1 MPDVEP
7 LLELRSV
14 TVSYLA
20 GHALR
25 PAIENISFSVSA
37 GLFHCLVGPS
47 GCGKSTLLH
56 VAAGLIRPTNGTVS
70 YLGREWPGLHPGI
83 GYLTQKD
90 TLLPWRTVADNI
102 ALPLQLKGVRKAERR
117 AKAGEIAERLGLGPH
132 LHAFPNHLS
141 GGMRQRVQL
150 GRTLIG
156 EPRLLLMD
164 EPFGALDAYLRLK
177 MQQLLLDVIEVNHP
191 TILFVTH
198 DLPEAISL
206 ADEVVALTG
215 SPGRIGRVDIIDDLP
230 NRSDLVSLRE
240 QAPFIAHERQLWR
253 IISGAVAPESETSP
267 NGARENRANIAA
279 RQA

>member
-1 MPDVEP
+1 
-7 LLELRSV
+7 
-14 TVSYLA
+14 
-20 GHALR
+20 
-25 PAIENISFSVSA
+25 
-37 GLFHCLVGPS
+37 VGPS

-56 VAAGLIRPTNGTVS
+56 VAAGLIRPTTGTVT
-70 YLGREWPGLHPGI
+70 YLGKEWPGLHPDI

-90 TLLPWRTVADNI
+90 TLLPWRNVVDNI
-102 ALPLQLKGVRKAERR
+102 ALPLELKGVRKAERR

-177 MQQLLLDVIEVNHP
+177 MQQLLRDVIDVNHP

-215 SPGRIGRVDIIDDLP
+215 SPGQIGRVDVIDDLP
-230 NRSDLVSLRE
+230 DRNDLMSLRE
-240 QAPFIAHERQLWR
+240 QSSFIAHEQQLWR
-253 IISGAVAPESETSP
+253 IISGAVAPESDTAQ
-267 NGARENRANIAA
+267 NGARENRENVAA